1 MVTDGLLDPNDT
13 GKISETLVTVA
24 NVKRPMVTESNPM
37 GQIRAGVLSLR
48 GRCLW
53 AMLRLSEVRP
63 SEHVLEV
70 RCLTGFRAIP
80 RYVAS
85 ELTPSNARAPSFDET
100 LITWDYSIGAPGP
113 NHLSIGTEILMMR
126 MERVV
131 TVQGYKSNWLLLR
144 RSVDDLTAFERLG
157 CLRLEE
163 PVRDYPLEAVYI
175 ASNEMEVKIF
185 QDNRCPCM
193 Q

>member
-1 MVTDGLLDPNDT
+1 MVTEGLLDPNDT

-85 ELTPSNARAPSFDET
+85 ELTPSNARAPNHVGLFHWSTGSKSSIHRDRDLNDENGT
-100 LITWDYSIGAPGP
+100 CCYSAGLQVELAPP
-113 NHLSIGTEILMMR
+113 ST
-126 MERVV
+126 
-131 TVQGYKSNWLLLR
+131 
-144 RSVDDLTAFERLG
+144 
-157 CLRLEE
+157 
-163 PVRDYPLEAVYI
+163 
-175 ASNEMEVKIF
+175 
-185 QDNRCPCM
+185 
-193 Q
+193 